1 MVFEVGSPRL
11 VLSLGGLDLV
21 GHGLSH
27 VFGVIVR
34 SLWRCF
40 NLLVVSKNLG
50 CLITS
55 FVIFIESET
64 QCVLDPF
71 IHDDERGHSLLR
83 YNSLGPSLAQG
94 VDRILCSSR
103 VTDGDSGTVATLCQ
117 RPCDTAGVPRS
128 TVIFA

>member
-1 MVFEVGSPRL
+1 M
-11 VLSLGGLDLV
+11 LSLGGLDLV

-71 IHDDERGHSLLR
+71 IHCDECGHSFFR
-83 YNSLGPSLAQG
+83 NKSLGPGVAKG
-94 VDRILCSSR
+94 VDRTIFSSS
-103 VTDGDSGTVATLCQ
+103 VTDGALGTVATLCL
-117 RPCDTAGVPRS
+117 RPCDAAGVPRS
-128 TVIFA
+128 TIIFA